1 MMLAIKVRCQM
12 CAQHYILYLES
23 GSEMIYSIDKPCYP
37 IKPYISFSFPLTQ
50 TPSLCQIV
58 KMFGLVGVIFALC
71 WLPYHSY
78 FIFSYFHPDIM
89 KVKRTIIRRSDIIS
103 QITLQRYYQE
113 HSDLPFPLDISLLFP
128 FINYLLFMNH
138 YFIKETLTL
147 SLRHG
152 WQWKY

>member
-1 MMLAIKVRCQM
+1 
-12 CAQHYILYLES
+12 
-23 GSEMIYSIDKPCYP
+23 MIYSIDKPCYP

-78 FIFSYFHPDIM
+78 FIYSYFHPDIM

-113 HSDLPFPLDISLLFP
+113 HSDLPFPLDISLLF
-128 FINYLLFMNH
+128 IVSLYQLLTFYESLLYKRNSH
-138 YFIKETLTL
+138 SFSETWLAMEILTSKKML
-147 SLRHG
+147 NS
-152 WQWKY
+152 